1 MESLI
6 TRAEKEAHERP
17 RRYQLKVIML
27 ALLGYLV
34 IFGMLFAL
42 LSLSIG
48 IGWAALTSTTFAIL
62 LLNCSALIID
72 LVTFRTSLCTLR
84 A

>member
-17 RRYQLKVIML
+17 RRYQLKVTML

-48 IGWAALTSTTFAIL
+48 IG
-62 LLNCSALIID
+62 
-72 LVTFRTSLCTLR
+72 
-84 A
+84 